1 MIHKLIITKL
11 CLISILLIPQVAAS
25 KQFPNTFFIE
35 YEIKQLDQE
44 GGSIRVEFN
53 HKENLYSLIA
63 KSETVGI
70 LKLFGDRQISSD
82 GFFSKQGFKPVYFE
96 HKNKK
101 NPNKNIQT
109 NFLYDIKKID
119 VTYKGE
125 IKRYSL
131 GKNYQDLATFMFQF
145 NFEKKNQKNYR
156 FNVVEG
162 KKMRPY
168 QYQLIKE
175 TTLPIADKLIDSEIF
190 EGMVNEDE
198 KTKHYVWISKSP
210 YRIPVKIKV
219 TTKLGLMLDLEIKET
234 NLF

>member
-1 MIHKLIITKL
+1 
-11 CLISILLIPQVAAS
+11 
-25 KQFPNTFFIE
+25 
-35 YEIKQLDQE
+35 
-44 GGSIRVEFN
+44 
-53 HKENLYSLIA
+53 
-63 KSETVGI
+63 
-70 LKLFGDRQISSD
+70 
-82 GFFSKQGFKPVYFE
+82 
-96 HKNKK
+96 
-101 NPNKNIQT
+101 
-109 NFLYDIKKID
+109 
-119 VTYKGE
+119 
-125 IKRYSL
+125 
-131 GKNYQDLATFMFQF
+131 MFQF